1 MSGHGTKREWKRFE
15 DLPAALRCQILNAI
29 DSAKG
34 ESAKSVYDRFGL
46 AQRAINW
53 HTFRR
58 MVSER
63 RKRVA
68 PVPEDPSADVPT
80 WEDLDQMMR
89 SAIAEQVRAGNVK
102 IYEAATVIG
111 RCFDRKRLGL
121 EEAAEE
127 RAAEKFEQWKRDL
140 QQRIED
146 GERKLKDQGFTDET
160 LDAIR
165 AVYGIGGDDDGN

>member
-1 MSGHGTKREWKRFE
+1 MGDGSGKRKWTRFE
-15 DLPAALRCQILNAI
+15 DLPAALRCEILNAI

-34 ESAKSVYDRFGL
+34 ESAQSIYDRFGL
-46 AQRAINW
+46 AQREINW

-80 WEDLDQMMR
+80 WEELDEMMR
-89 SAIAEQVRAGNVK
+89 LAIADKVRAGDVK

-146 GERKLKDQGFTDET
+146 GEGKLKDQGFSDET

-165 AVYGIGGDDDGN
+165 AVYGIGGDDDVN

>member
-1 MSGHGTKREWKRFE
+1 MADGSGKRKWTRFD
-15 DLPAALRCQILNAI
+15 DLPAALRCEILNAI

-34 ESAKSVYDRFGL
+34 ESAKCVYDRFGL
-46 AQRAINW
+46 AQRDVNW

-80 WEDLDQMMR
+80 WEALDQMMR
-89 SAIAEQVRAGNVK
+89 LAIAEKVQAGDVK
-102 IYEAATVIG
+102 IYEAATVIQ
-111 RCFDRKRLGL
+111 RCFDRERLGI
-121 EEAAEE
+121 ERSVEA
-127 RAAEKFEQWKRDL
+127 RAGAKHEQWLRE
-140 QQRIED
+140 QAQRIED

-165 AVYGIGGDDDGN
+165 AVYGIGGDDGN